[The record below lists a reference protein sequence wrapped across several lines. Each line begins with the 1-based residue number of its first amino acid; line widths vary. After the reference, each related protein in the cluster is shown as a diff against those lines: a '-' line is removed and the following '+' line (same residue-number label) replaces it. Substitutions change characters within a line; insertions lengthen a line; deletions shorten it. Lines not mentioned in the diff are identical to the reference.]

1 MKGQK
6 RSTFKA
12 SHAIHVLSFKNKKK
26 KLEDLPN
33 ECILNVLSFLKLPDL
48 IRCGLVSKRIRHVSF
63 IESLWHKIDILN
75 SDHSRK
81 IVPTELVKRIIN
93 RGCKYLSLRG
103 CKVTGKLKYSDFSL
117 DSNYWNYQLF
127 STASTLSMDLTSQT
141 HMVFDSSS
149 DSSDSSDFFESKYR
163 KRRRLVKQN
172 KTKTEMVTSQL
183 ISLDLTQCHIE
194 QHVMNIL
201 LTACHSLKKLT
212 LRKVSLTPYMFQIIC
227 DRNGQTLQ
235 TLDLTATNGPGTNQ
249 RFLPH
254 DMLLILNNC
263 LLLKEIDFSG
273 CRLSGN
279 CVELLVN
286 QLSPNIKKL
295 TLGAFGMYILDE
307 HIATLVSRC
316 KRITS
321 LNLAFKTNLTDIS
334 LTNIMENLK
343 NLEELD
349 ITFLNIT
356 YAKLR
361 ELRLLPKL
369 KTLNSSM
376 AQEDY
381 EELKKTVPQ
390 LTNHNLW
397 RQKWANLVTKELYL
411 TLDPNKSS
419 FLDSDSDSDFDF

>member
-6 RSTFKA
+6 QSIMLKP
-12 SHAIHVLSFKNKKK
+12 SLVLSVKKK
-26 KLEDLPN
+26 NLEDSPN
-33 ECILNVLSFLKLPDL
+33 EVILNVLSFLQLPDL
-48 IRCGLVSKRIRHVSF
+48 IRCGLVSKRIRRVSF
-63 IESLWHKIDILN
+63 IECLWHKIYILN

-117 DSNYWNYQLF
+117 DSNYWNYRLF
-127 STASTLSMDLTSQT
+127 STALTLSMDLTSQT

-149 DSSDSSDFFESKYR
+149 DSSDSSDFESKYR

-183 ISLDLTQCHIE
+183 ISLDLTQCHVE
-194 QHVMNIL
+194 QSVMNVL

-227 DRNGQTLQ
+227 DRNGQTLE
-235 TLDLTATNGPGTNQ
+235 TLDLTATNGPGTIQ
-249 RFLPH
+249 QFLPH

-263 LLLKEIDFSG
+263 LQLKEIDFSG
-273 CRLSGN
+273 CSLSET

-286 QLSPNIKKL
+286 QLSPNIEKL

-349 ITFLNIT
+349 ISGLNIT

-361 ELRLLPKL
+361 ELTLLPKL
-369 KTLNSSM
+369 KALNSSM

-411 TLDPNKSS
+411 TLDPNKPS
-419 FLDSDSDSDFDF
+419 FSDSDPDSDFEF

>member
-6 RSTFKA
+6 PSIMLKP
-12 SHAIHVLSFKNKKK
+12 SLVLSVKKK

-33 ECILNVLSFLKLPDL
+33 EVILNVLSFLQLPDL
-48 IRCGLVSKRIRHVSF
+48 IRCGLVSKRIRRVSF
-63 IESLWHKIDILN
+63 IECLWHKIYILN

-103 CKVTGKLKYSDFSL
+103 CKVTGKLKYSDFRL
-117 DSNYWNYQLF
+117 DSNYWKYQLF
-127 STASTLSMDLTSQT
+127 STVSTLSMDVTADT

-149 DSSDSSDFFESKYR
+149 DSPDFSVCESKYR

-172 KTKTEMVTSQL
+172 KTKTEMITSQL
-183 ISLDLTQCHIE
+183 ISLDLTQCHVE
-194 QHVMNIL
+194 QSVMNVL

-227 DRNGQTLQ
+227 DRNGQTLE
-235 TLDLTATNGPGTNQ
+235 TLDLTATNGPGTIQ
-249 RFLPH
+249 QFLPH

-263 LLLKEIDFSG
+263 LQLKEIDLSG
-273 CRLSGN
+273 CSLSET

-295 TLGAFGMYILDE
+295 SLGAFGMYILDE

-334 LTNIMENLK
+334 LTHIMENLK

-349 ITFLNIT
+349 ISGLNIT

-369 KTLNSSM
+369 KALNSSM
-376 AQEDY
+376 AEEDY

-390 LTNHNLW
+390 LTNNNLW

-411 TLDPNKSS
+411 TLDPNESS
-419 FLDSDSDSDFDF
+419 FSDSDSDFDF